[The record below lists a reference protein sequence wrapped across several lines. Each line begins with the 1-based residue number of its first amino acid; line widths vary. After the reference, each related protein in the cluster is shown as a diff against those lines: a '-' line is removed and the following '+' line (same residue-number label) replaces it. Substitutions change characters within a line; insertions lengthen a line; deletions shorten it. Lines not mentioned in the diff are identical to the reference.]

1 MRRELD
7 GPAHRLPVRCTTGGR
22 VIDGLGDGEKTMQ
35 RDSNSVGEQQALP
48 ASSVDA
54 GMVLE

>member
-1 MRRELD
+1 
-7 GPAHRLPVRCTTGGR
+7 